1 MSDYIRL
8 QKNHTDEEFTEL
20 QVSAGNSVIS
30 ATAKIYVTSSM
41 LEDLQD
47 QILVF
52 LQEQDLEAY
61 WENDVPGI
69 GGPPCVTIKLLPA
82 VKSDTV
88 LAEIYMELNDG
99 GSFMDHHCRFY
110 VCTSRPALQAF
121 AEALSHFSSEPAGS
135 QIELQN

>member
-8 QKNHTDEEFTEL
+8 QKNHTDDNFTEL

-30 ATAKIYVTSSM
+30 ASAKIYVTASM
-41 LEDLQD
+41 LEELQE
-47 QILVF
+47 QIQVF
-52 LQEQDLEAY
+52 LEEQDLEAY

-69 GGPPCVTIKLLPA
+69 GGPPCVTIKLLP
-82 VKSDTV
+82 VGKSDAA

-110 VCTSRPALQAF
+110 VETSRNALRIF
-121 AEALSHFSSEPAGS
+121 AESLSHFSSDPVGS
-135 QIELQN
+135 QIQL